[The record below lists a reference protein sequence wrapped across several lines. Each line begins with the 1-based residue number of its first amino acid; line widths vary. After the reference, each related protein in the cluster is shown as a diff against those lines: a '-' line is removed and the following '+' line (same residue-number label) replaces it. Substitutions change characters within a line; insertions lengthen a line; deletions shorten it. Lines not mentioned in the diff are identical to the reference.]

1 MILTTSTL
9 STAPSSSLVP
19 QFFDLLT
26 ALGAFLSQPWGAAG
40 AVCIMIAVTCY
51 NSRRL
56 QDRLARAHFSKE
68 GMSLLCNGL
77 NLVGGTC
84 LLVNAVIRDE
94 IVWQVLEFYF
104 IAIALK
110 GLWQSRGSLASFWNA
125 SHSAPEEASASTF
138 TPPAP

>member
-1 MILTTSTL
+1 MPALL
-9 STAPSSSLVP
+9 E
-19 QFFDLLT
+19 LLT
-26 ALGAFLSQPWGAAG
+26 ALGAFLSQPWGAIG

-56 QDRLARAHFSKE
+56 QERLARIHFSKE
-68 GMSLLCNGL
+68 GMSLLLNGL

-110 GLWQSRGSLASFWNA
+110 GLWQSRSGLASFWRA
-125 SHSAPEEASASTF
+125 AHADSVESTASTF
-138 TPPAP
+138 PPPSH